1 MEMIVAENNAP
12 KNKIFT
18 FPPSSASELP
28 LFFFPVAAAL
38 DTCCP

>member
-1 MEMIVAENNAP
+1 MEMIVAENNVP
-12 KNKIFT
+12 KKIFT